1 MRGSVSETK
10 KEEKPVQCHLIKGTS
25 DTSLIATGASKEP
38 SEMGA
43 NRRNI
48 YYLLLSPID
57 QEWSYRH

>member
-1 MRGSVSETK
+1 MRGGVSETK
-10 KEEKPVQCHLIKGTS
+10 EEEKPVQCHLIKGTS
-25 DTSLIATGASKEP
+25 DTSRLPQEP

-57 QEWSYRH
+57 QEWPYRH